1 MDSGFQTFL
10 IIFSVVVGLILL
22 AVNAYILSLYLHP
35 DDKGIWRAPYGK
47 IIIVLGLTICQAQAL
62 LVPLDVAF
70 KSNYPNL
77 WTNQLNMSTLWLILY
92 IALLVLICLLI
103 PFAIFFYET
112 DSEDNLLRRLLRA
125 FGYLFITFLISAA
138 IFFISWYFLNYV
150 DLPYAQI
157 EHIYEDAQYIEPE
170 KQKD

>member
-1 MDSGFQTFL
+1 M
-10 IIFSVVVGLILL
+10 
-22 AVNAYILSLYLHP
+22 A
-35 DDKGIWRAPYGK
+35 K

-138 IFFISWYFLNYV
+138 IFFIVAGTF
-150 DLPYAQI
+150 
-157 EHIYEDAQYIEPE
+157 
-170 KQKD
+170 